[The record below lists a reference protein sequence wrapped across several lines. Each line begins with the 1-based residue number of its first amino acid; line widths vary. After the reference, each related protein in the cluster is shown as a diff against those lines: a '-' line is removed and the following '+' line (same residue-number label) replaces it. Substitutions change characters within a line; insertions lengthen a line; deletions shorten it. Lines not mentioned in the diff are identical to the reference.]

1 MDLSEKELSVIQDLL
16 NEEEL
21 LVKKF
26 QMLAEHSQDETIKQQ
41 MLDLTMNEVY
51 TEKEILGDALNSEK
65 NATTLY
71 NLGANE
77 CVHDNLRETMLD
89 LLAKEHDIQVD
100 VFNQMHTMGYYPT
113 PAAEAKK
120 VQEAK
125 TKFECGFKAV

>member
-1 MDLSEKELSVIQDLL
+1 
-16 NEEEL
+16 
-21 LVKKF
+21 
-26 QMLAEHSQDETIKQQ
+26 
-41 MLDLTMNEVY
+41 MNEVY

-71 NLGANE
+71 NLWANE

-113 PAAEAKK
+113 PASEAKK
-120 VQEAK
+120 VQE
-125 TKFECGFKAV
+125 